1 MLVGQHIGP
10 FEIEQELGSGAMGTV
25 YRAKFHKDET
35 KVIPVALKVVALG
48 LLGNEGAM
56 ARFTRESAILK
67 QLRHPHIVKLI
78 ATGRHRQTPFIAME
92 YIDGEPLDRA
102 LARRGRLSWEEVVS
116 HGKQL
121 CLALQHAHEHG
132 IIHRDLKPSNL
143 MITKDGTLKLTDFG
157 IAKDT
162 DVTALTGA
170 NSTIGTAAY
179 MSPEQ
184 CKGER
189 SLTPKSDLYSLGVVF
204 FELVTGRKPFNADNT
219 VEMFLKHVN
228 EKPPRPGKIVPDL
241 PAKFEAM
248 ILQLMEKEKDA
259 RPTDAAWVVRML
271 GEIEEDAFARKSAGL
286 DAATARRGDRPRGAD
301 RPPIEDSDR
310 EAAQALRGVKKRKK
324 KREVV
329 PLLQQKWLK
338 ATAIVVALLGI
349 AVGVYLAVRAP
360 SAEKLFAAVET
371 VEKRLEANDEAVPPE
386 AKIEPAERYLK
397 AYGEA
402 DPDRTERAA
411 RLFRTGKVQERESQ
425 LTNRFRKNMQA
436 ESEDDTEAYNA
447 TFQAMA
453 AEKAGN
459 LKDAADWW
467 AKVKARFPKE
477 AELRYTFDAAELAK
491 ARWGWVAEKRLA
503 DIQEASR
510 RTGELTTEIKT
521 NRNYEVAMPYDSSN
535 PKSLAVRG
543 FRADEFQDK
552 DRAGRTWDALI
563 AMTEKK
569 PEQHVW
575 YLIACQQ
582 RPTIPPTPAEGAEGR
597 RVSLIQEKLDEAK
610 SIFDRVKDN
619 PEKRVERARVRELCR
634 EIVELYDDEPAANVI
649 PLVDKAKQI
658 MKDVPK
664 SG

>member
-25 YRAKFHKDET
+25 YRAKFHKDEN

-102 LARRGRLSWEEVVS
+102 LARRGRLSWEEVTS

-121 CLALQHAHEHG
+121 CGALQHAHDHG

-143 MITKDGTLKLTDFG
+143 MITADGTLKLTDFG

-189 SLTPKSDLYSLGVVF
+189 ILTPKSDLYSLGVVF
-204 FELVTGRKPFNADNT
+204 YELVTGRKPFNADNT

-241 PAKFEAM
+241 PAKFEAL

-259 RPTDAAWVVRML
+259 RPTDAAWVARML
-271 GEIEEDAFARKSAGL
+271 GEIEEDAYARKSAGL
-286 DAATARRGDRPRGAD
+286 DAATARRADRPRGDASAV
-301 RPPIEDSDR
+301 EESDR
-310 EAAQALRGVKKRKK
+310 EAARMLRGLKKRKK
-324 KREVV
+324 KQPTV

-338 ATAIVVALLGI
+338 ATAIIVALLGI
-349 AVGVYLAVRAP
+349 AFGVYLAVRPP
-360 SAEKLFAAVET
+360 SAEKLFAAVEA
-371 VEKRLEANDEAVPPE
+371 VERRVSDHEEVPPE
-386 AKIEPAERYLK
+386 AKIDPTERYLK
-397 AYGEA
+397 SHADG

-411 RLFRTGKVQERESQ
+411 KLYRSGRVQERETQ
-425 LTNRFRKNMQA
+425 LTNRFRKNMLA
-436 ESEDDTEAYNA
+436 EPEDDAEAYNA

-459 LKDAADWW
+459 LRDAADWW
-467 AKVKARFPKE
+467 AKVKARFPRE
-477 AELRYTFDAAELAK
+477 AEVRYTFDTAELGK
-491 ARWGWVAEKRLA
+491 ARWGWVADKRLA
-503 DIQEASR
+503 DLQDAAR
-510 RTGELTTEIKT
+510 RAGEVKTKIKT
-521 NRNYEVAMPYDSSN
+521 NRDYEVAMPYDPAS
-535 PKSLAVRG
+535 PESLAVRG
-543 FRADEFQDK
+543 FRADEFGDK
-552 DRAGRTWDALI
+552 DRAARTWEALV
-563 AMTEKK
+563 ALTEKK

-582 RPTIPPTPAEGAEGR
+582 RATIPPTAAEGAADR
-597 RVSLIQEKLDEAK
+597 RVQLIRARLDEAGNTAA
-610 SIFDRVKDN
+610 RVKHDL
-619 PEKRVERARVRELCR
+619 EKRVERAQVREACR
-634 EIVELYDDEPAANVI
+634 EVIELYEDDQADRVV
-649 PLVDKAKQI
+649 PLVERARKI
-658 MKDVPK
+658 MADVPK